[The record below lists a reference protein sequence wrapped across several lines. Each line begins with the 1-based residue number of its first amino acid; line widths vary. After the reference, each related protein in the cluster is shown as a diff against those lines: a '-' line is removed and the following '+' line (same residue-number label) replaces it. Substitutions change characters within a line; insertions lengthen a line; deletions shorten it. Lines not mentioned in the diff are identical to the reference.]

1 MRHATDAVGKGREP
15 CISRAATRARHLAAR
30 REAGAEG
37 PPGRRGAPLTAA
49 LRCNLPRPPGEH
61 DDFTSAVYSHGCVA
75 LQPASP
81 HAAPLPVARND
92 YYPNPAR
99 PLVATVEQSD
109 HVTVSDDQVAVN
121 GFTTEVREIVEYFG
135 TLTESSSLDRKLEDA
150 LRMGVMA
157 ITATGTAQNVG
168 RVEKEFEVLKMG
180 FDQKIDSIFGE
191 RGQVAEII
199 AKHFG
204 EDGQVA
210 EIIAKHFGEDGQ
222 VAEIIAKHFGED
234 GKLLG
239 ELLNPNKPDSPLG
252 LLKED
257 LYRTLGE
264 IRDKLGEQEAAR
276 QIAGRGTQ
284 KGREFEDR
292 CADGLA
298 LAAKASGDALDRTGD
313 EAGLA
318 GASRKGDFVTTLSG
332 SGARVVFEMKDKD
345 RIGMAEIRKELKA
358 AMDNRDAAYGVLVAK
373 KRSSLPDGI
382 GWFNEDVD
390 GATLACAVEDDEG
403 NAVMNGEMVVMAY
416 RWARA
421 RASAIAELAAS
432 VAPAE
437 GAVDVQ
443 GIAQKAK
450 EIGER
455 VAGLSKVRRE
465 CTTIENSAEKIRKMV
480 KDAEGDTA
488 ASVSAIIESLGGGGR
503 DSQ

>member
-1 MRHATDAVGKGREP
+1 M
-15 CISRAATRARHLAAR
+15 
-30 REAGAEG
+30 
-37 PPGRRGAPLTAA
+37 
-49 LRCNLPRPPGEH
+49 
-61 DDFTSAVYSHGCVA
+61 
-75 LQPASP
+75 
-81 HAAPLPVARND
+81 
-92 YYPNPAR
+92 
-99 PLVATVEQSD
+99 ATVEQSSHVAAGGD
-109 HVTVSDDQVAVN
+109 HVSVSDDQVEIS

-135 TLTESSSLDRKLEDA
+135 SLPESSSLDRKLEEV

-157 ITATGTAQNVG
+157 ITATGAAQSVG
-168 RVEKEFEVLKMG
+168 RVEKEFELLKMG

-210 EIIAKHFGEDGQ
+210 EIIAKHFGEDG
-222 VAEIIAKHFGED
+222 
-234 GKLLG
+234 KLFG
-239 ELLNPNKPDSPLG
+239 ELLNPNKDDSPLG
-252 LLKED
+252 LLKVD

-284 KGREFEDR
+284 KGRDFEDR
-292 CADGLA
+292 CAGGLA
-298 LAAKASGDALDRTGD
+298 LAAKASGDALERTGD

-318 GASRKGDFVTTLSG
+318 GASKKGDFVATLGG

-345 RIGMAEIRKELKA
+345 SIGMSEIRKELKA
-358 AMDNRDAAYGVLVAK
+358 AMDNRDAAYGVLVAR

-382 GWFNEDVD
+382 GWFNEDAG

-421 RASAIAELAAS
+421 RAGAIAAEAAGS
-432 VAPAE
+432 APAE

-443 GIAQKAK
+443 AIAQKAR

-455 VAGLSKVRRE
+455 VAGLSRARRE
-465 CTTIENSAEKIRKMV
+465 CTTIEKSAGKIKGMV
-480 KDAEGDTA
+480 KEAEDDAA
-488 ASVSAIIESLGGGGR
+488 ACVSAIIESLDGER
-503 DSQ
+503 SPQ

>member
-1 MRHATDAVGKGREP
+1 M
-15 CISRAATRARHLAAR
+15 
-30 REAGAEG
+30 
-37 PPGRRGAPLTAA
+37 
-49 LRCNLPRPPGEH
+49 
-61 DDFTSAVYSHGCVA
+61 
-75 LQPASP
+75 
-81 HAAPLPVARND
+81 
-92 YYPNPAR
+92 
-99 PLVATVEQSD
+99 ATVEQSSHMAAGAD
-109 HVTVSDDQVAVN
+109 HVSVSDDQVAIN

-135 TLTESSSLDRKLEDA
+135 SLSESSSLDRKLEDV

-168 RVEKEFEVLKMG
+168 RVEKEFELLKMG

-191 RGQVAEII
+191 KGQVAEII

-234 GKLLG
+234 GKLLE
-239 ELLNPNKPDSPLG
+239 ELLNPNKEDSPLG
-252 LLKED
+252 LLKGD
-257 LYRTLGE
+257 LHRTLGE

-284 KGREFEDR
+284 KGRDFEDR
-292 CADGLA
+292 CAGGLV
-298 LAAKASGDALDRTGD
+298 LAAKASGDALERTGD

-318 GASRKGDFVTTLSG
+318 GASKKGDFVATLGG

-345 RIGMAEIRKELKA
+345 SIGMTEIRKELKA
-358 AMDNRDAAYGVLVAK
+358 AMDNRDATYGVLVAK
-373 KRSSLPDGI
+373 KRSSLPDGV
-382 GWFNEDVD
+382 GWFNEDAD

-421 RASAIAELAAS
+421 RAGAIAAEAAGS
-432 VAPAE
+432 APAE

-443 GIAQKAK
+443 AIAQKARD
-450 EIGER
+450 IGER
-455 VAGLSKVRRE
+455 VAGLSRARRE
-465 CTTIENSAEKIRKMV
+465 CTTIEKSTGKIRDMV
-480 KDAEGDTA
+480 KEAEDDAA
-488 ASVSAIIESLGGGGR
+488 AGVAAIIESLDGGR
-503 DSQ
+503 GRQ

>member
-1 MRHATDAVGKGREP
+1 M
-15 CISRAATRARHLAAR
+15 
-30 REAGAEG
+30 
-37 PPGRRGAPLTAA
+37 
-49 LRCNLPRPPGEH
+49 
-61 DDFTSAVYSHGCVA
+61 
-75 LQPASP
+75 
-81 HAAPLPVARND
+81 
-92 YYPNPAR
+92 
-99 PLVATVEQSD
+99 ATVEQSSRVAAGAD
-109 HVTVSDDQVAVN
+109 HVSVSDDQVAIS

-135 TLTESSSLDRKLEDA
+135 SLSESSSLDRKLEDV

-168 RVEKEFEVLKMG
+168 RVEKEFELLKMG

-191 RGQVAEII
+191 
-199 AKHFG
+199 K
-204 EDGQVA
+204 GQVA

-239 ELLNPNKPDSPLG
+239 ELLNPNKEDSPLG
-252 LLKED
+252 LLKGD
-257 LYRTLGE
+257 LHRTLGE

-284 KGREFEDR
+284 KGRDFEDR
-292 CADGLA
+292 CASGLV
-298 LAAKASGDALDRTGD
+298 LAAKASGDVLERTGN

-318 GASRKGDFVTTLSG
+318 VASKKGDFVATLGG
-332 SGARVVFEMKDKD
+332 SGARVVFEMKDKGS
-345 RIGMAEIRKELKA
+345 IGMTEIRRELKA
-358 AMDNRDAAYGVLVAK
+358 AMDNRDASYGVLVAK

-382 GWFNEDVD
+382 GWFNEDAD

-421 RASAIAELAAS
+421 RAGAIAAEAAGS
-432 VAPAE
+432 TPAE

-443 GIAQKAK
+443 AIAQKARD
-450 EIGER
+450 IGER

-465 CTTIENSAEKIRKMV
+465 CTKIEKSTGTI
-480 KDAEGDTA
+480 KDAVKEAEDDTA
-488 ASVSAIIESLGGGGR
+488 ADVSAIIESLNGGR
-503 DSQ
+503 GRQ